1 MVCDLLWLASFT
13 QQKVF
18 KVYSCCSMYQNS
30 TPRYGQLILHC
41 ICTSHV
47 FIHSSVGHLSCL
59 CIMAI
64 VNNFAMKHF
73 VYIFWVDGFILLGGI
88 WILLGVRGLVD
99 HIVSN
104 SRFNFWSTAK
114 LFFTITVPY
123 TFPPAMC
130 WGFQFPCILLSTCYC
145 LCFFYYSHAG
155 GCEVVCHYGFDL
167 HFLNN

>member
-1 MVCDLLWLASFT
+1 MRSSVTGFIHSAECFQGLFMLQHVPEFNTLIW
-13 QQKVF
+13 
-18 KVYSCCSMYQNS
+18 
-30 TPRYGQLILHC
+30 PIIILHC
-41 ICTSHV
+41 ICTPQV

-59 CIMAI
+59 CIVAI
-64 VNNFAMKHF
+64 VNNSVMKH
-73 VYIFWVDGFILLGGI
+73 LGIPFLSGCFHFS
-88 WILLGVRGLVD
+88 WSDFYFARSKGVGRSC
-99 HIVSN
+99 SN

>member
-1 MVCDLLWLASFT
+1 MFLINPKHDSVAISSHISSPWAWLSVSTDLPYLNVSCKCNYMVCDLLWLASFT

-18 KVYSCCSMYQNS
+18 KLYSCCSMYQNS
-30 TPRYGQLILHC
+30 TPRYGQLMLHC

-47 FIHSSVGHLSCL
+47 FIHSSAGHLSSL

-64 VNNFAMKHF
+64 ENNFTMKHS

-99 HIVSN
+99 HVVSN

-114 LFFTITVPY
+114 LLFTVKVIS
-123 TFPPAMC
+123 
-130 WGFQFPCILLSTCYC
+130 L
-145 LCFFYYSHAG
+145 
-155 GCEVVCHYGFDL
+155 
-167 HFLNN
+167 